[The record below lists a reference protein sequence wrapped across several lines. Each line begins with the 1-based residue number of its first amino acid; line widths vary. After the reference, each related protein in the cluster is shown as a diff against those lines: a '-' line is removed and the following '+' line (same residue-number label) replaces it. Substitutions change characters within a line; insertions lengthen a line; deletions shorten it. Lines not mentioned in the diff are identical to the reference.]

1 MKKYISILLILILS
15 CAMLLS
21 LTACDD
27 DSDGVIRLNEVT
39 HSIFY
44 APQYVAMALGYF
56 EDEGITIELTNGA
69 GADNVM
75 TALLADEADI
85 GLMGCETNI
94 YVNLEGMTNA
104 PVVVAQLTKRDGSFL
119 VGREYVEDF
128 DYSDIDGSSV
138 LMGRTAGMP
147 AMILQYVLNGYGY
160 YNDDNIVMDY
170 SLDFGSLSQAF
181 AGGYGDYVPLFEPTA
196 SEVVSAGYGYIL
208 TSIGQDS
215 GEIPYTC
222 YTVSQEY
229 LDENPELVEK
239 FIECVWRGTEYVM
252 THTAEEV
259 ALLLSDYFET
269 DMDIIISAVSNYQ
282 EADVWMGTPVTSED
296 GFERLQDIMENAGEL
311 SSRVDYD
318 DIVNTTI
325 ATTVYNTLNS

>member
-1 MKKYISILLILILS
+1 MKKIISILLILTLC
-15 CAMLLS
+15 CALVVS
-21 LTACDD
+21 LVACN
-27 DSDGVIRLNEVT
+27 SSTEGVIRLSEVT

-56 EDEGITIELTNGA
+56 EEEGITIELTNGS

-85 GLMGCETNI
+85 GLMGCESNI
-94 YVNLEGMTNA
+94 YVYLEGMTDY
-104 PVVVAQLTKRDGSFL
+104 PVVVGQLTKRDGSFL

-128 DYSDIDGSSV
+128 DYSDIDGSTV

-170 SLDFGSLSQAF
+170 TLDFSSLSQAF

-196 SEVVSAGYGYIL
+196 SEVVAAGYGYIL

-222 YTVSQEY
+222 YTVSQDY
-229 LDENPELVEK
+229 LDSDPEMVEK
-239 FIECVWRGTEYVM
+239 FLECVWRGTEYVM
-252 THTAEEV
+252 THSAEEV

-269 DMDIIISAVSNYQ
+269 DLDIITSAVSNYQ
-282 EADVWMGTPVTSED
+282 EADVWMSTPVTSED

-311 SSRVDYD
+311 ESRVSYST
-318 DIVNTTI
+318 IVNTEI
-325 ATTVYNTLNS
+325 ATKVYNTLNG